1 VSFVKEFPLIPI
13 GTMVTI
19 EAPGGRGDNGLTRT
33 IPAVVLGQW
42 ATGEVQLYALHFE
55 GSFLMN
61 AVPWENI
68 KIVGSDKPLIA
79 TQPMSSALFKKFNIT
94 RDAS

>member
-1 VSFVKEFPLIPI
+1 MTTFPRVPV
-13 GTMVTI
+13 GTMVTV

-42 ATGEVQLYALHFE
+42 GDGSLQLYALHFE

-61 AVPWENI
+61 SVPYEMT
-68 KIVGSDKPLIA
+68 KPIEQAQKPESVL
-79 TQPMSSALFKKFNIT
+79 QKKFT
-94 RDAS
+94 LRDAS

>member
-1 VSFVKEFPLIPI
+1 MKEFPIIPI

-42 ATGEVQLYALHFE
+42 ADGQVQLYALHFE
-55 GSFLMN
+55 GSFLIN
-61 AVPWENI
+61 AIPLESI
-68 KIVGSDKPLIA
+68 KIVHSLPA
-79 TQPMSSALFKKFNIT
+79 VQPDNILARKFSI
-94 RDAS
+94 RDVA